1 MCHILA
7 ERAHRLR
14 VPSRLR
20 GKDQHATSPMCYE
33 LRWETFIE
41 PRDLVVYANAQDGML
56 GPGREA
62 VKSLP

>member
-1 MCHILA
+1 
-7 ERAHRLR
+7 
-14 VPSRLR
+14 
-20 GKDQHATSPMCYE
+20 MCYE